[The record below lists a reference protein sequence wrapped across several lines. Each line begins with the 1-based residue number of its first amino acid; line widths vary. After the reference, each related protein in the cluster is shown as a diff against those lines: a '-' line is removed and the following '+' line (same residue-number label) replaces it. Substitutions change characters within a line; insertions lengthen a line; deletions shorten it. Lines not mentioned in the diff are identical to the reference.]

1 MNELHDSAAVT
12 PRRNSILEGRWSLW
26 LLVFGFWTLVGLI
39 IASLSHGRMTA
50 IDQPSNLLKWIV
62 DALLSCYC
70 WAAFTP
76 LIAWLGRRLSI
87 DSRRW
92 LTHLILLVL
101 AGAAITVAQTAFRCL
116 ESMVVM
122 GEPLSEY
129 LQVLKPELFWRGP
142 WNFLIFAGILGV
154 SYARDYQLRWRERT
168 IAAGRL
174 ESELAKAQMNALR
187 AQIQPHFLFNTL
199 NSILVLIQRNRL
211 PEAQATINRLSDLI
225 RYILNRGSELVT
237 VGEEMEIVRGF
248 VEIEQMRLGDR
259 LKVSMTADPAAGAL
273 RIPALVIQPLVENA
287 IRHGL
292 APKEAGGTVEIRI
305 GISDHCLRMSVKD
318 DGVGIDTANTT
329 SENVGIGNTRAR
341 LGHLYGECCRMQI
354 TPVPS
359 GGTLA
364 EITIPIDLLEATN

>member
-1 MNELHDSAAVT
+1 MV
-12 PRRNSILEGRWSLW
+12 I
-26 LLVFGFWTLVGLI
+26 GFWTLVGLI

-50 IDQPSNLLKWIV
+50 VDQPSNLFKWIA
-62 DALLSCYC
+62 DALLACYA

-76 LIAWLGRRLSI
+76 LIAWLGRRLPI
-87 DSRRW
+87 DSPRW
-92 LTHLILLVL
+92 LGHIVVLVL
-101 AGAAITVAQTAFRCL
+101 AGAVITVVQTAFRCF
-116 ESMVVM
+116 ESMLIM
-122 GEPLSEY
+122 GDPLANY
-129 LQVLKPELFWRGP
+129 TRVLKAELIWRGP

-154 SYARDYQLRWRERT
+154 CYARNYQLRWRERT

-211 PEAQATINRLSDLI
+211 PEAQVTINRLSDLI

-248 VEIEQMRLGDR
+248 VEIEQMRLADR
-259 LKVSMTADPAAGAL
+259 LRVSTKVDPSANTF
-273 RIPALVIQPLVENA
+273 RIPALILQPLVENA

-292 APKEAGGTVEIRI
+292 APRDEGGSVAIDIGLSNGVLAMTVQDDGI
-305 GISDHCLRMSVKD
+305 GI
-318 DGVGIDTANTT
+318 TANTAN
-329 SENVGIGNTRAR
+329 ENVGIGNTRAR
-341 LGHLYGECCRMQI
+341 LAHLYGDRFSLRI

-364 EITIPIDLLEATN
+364 EIRIPIDLLDTTR